1 MADQP
6 ERQKRRYVSPKRDAA
21 LAATHQ
27 RIVQA
32 AADLFGEDG
41 YRSTTLAAIA
51 RRAGVSVPR
60 VNLSGSKPALLV
72 EAYERMATGSEVQQP
87 VTEEPELVEIMRL
100 APEEALP
107 ASVEWLERRH
117 ELSVGLW
124 FALIDAAATDEEA
137 AEALAGVR
145 ARNAEAC
152 TVAVAWARAA
162 GMLSGELSDERRAES
177 WDLVASAEPYR
188 FYVQQRGWSGE
199 EYRAWV
205 LRALRAMVLDPRD

>member
-27 RIVQA
+27 RIVEA
-32 AADLFGEDG
+32 AADLFGEHG

-87 VTEEPELVEIMRL
+87 VTEEPELVAIMQL
-100 APEEALP
+100 PPEEALP
-107 ASVEWLERRH
+107 AYVAWLERRH

-124 FALIDAAATDEEA
+124 FALLDAAATDEEA

-145 ARNAEAC
+145 VRNAEAC

-162 GMLSGELSDERRAES
+162 GMLSGEMSDTRRAEA
-177 WDLVASAEPYR
+177 WDLIASAEPYR
-188 FYVQQRGWSGE
+188 FHVQQRGWSSE

-205 LRALRAMVLDPRD
+205 LRALRALVFDPRD